1 MWYKVSKIILAD
13 IQDAIKRLEESGISK
28 DIIDFINSFPD
39 DQIKGRLIGALN
51 RNPSLTIDDLR
62 TQILEKRQ
70 YQPTDYE
77 KITVSNFRTGNFR
90 IWMLYVFKNKRTT
103 SDDNGRSFRY
113 NIQDL
118 NDFITESRHL
128 EDFYIAFKRDN
139 PFYQLGSKTWEQV
152 KEDSDEWHEAIS
164 NRGSGKFYQPYKRD
178 EQGNLDD
185 DRIVKIYP
193 DGYKMVRVE
202 SSNDLDVE
210 GHLMH
215 HCVGS
220 YASQVRGGNSIIY
233 SLRDQNNHPKVT
245 IEVNRD
251 GVVQQVQGP
260 SNSEVED
267 EDLIEKIKE
276 FFEDEESIDKNNNGE
291 RVRDYYENQYEV
303 QWNSYPD
310 EIKFAIIESI
320 YGPYINEEEFENTGG
335 DFSKFGITNS
345 FDEDDFKQTWF
356 SNSDIK
362 DITTTALETIRDGI
376 KRGYKYDNSFDEYA
390 NILLE
395 AAIDKIKSEINLN
408 ARRSTEELYF
418 YLIQN
423 NDLLDLLDRF
433 LEIYDEYMADYGNV
447 QITEIN
453 PKMIINQMLE
463 NEDGLLVYIAKNYK
477 KAIEESDLNKV
488 FQENFDTNFDI
499 ERNTKRKLETLEP
512 YLETKEPDSS
522 QLRLFIPK
530 EDIEIGEDLIDK
542 RTKAKIQKDPNE
554 PFSYMNWAY
563 AKKYNH
569 KQFRRG

>member
-1 MWYKVSKIILAD
+1 MWYKISKIILAN
-13 IQDAIKRLEESGISK
+13 IQQAIEKLKESGISQ

-77 KITVSNFRTGNFR
+77 KITVSNFRTDDFKR
-90 IWMLYVFKNKRTT
+90 WMLFIFKNKRTT

-113 NIQDL
+113 EIQDL

-139 PFYQLGSKTWEQV
+139 PSYQLGNKTWEEV

-164 NRGSGKFYQPYKRD
+164 NRGSGKFYQPYERD

-251 GVVQQVQGP
+251 GVVKQVQGP

-276 FFEDEESIDKNNNGE
+276 FFEDEESIDKNGSGDK
-291 RVRDYYENQYEV
+291 VRDYYENQYEIH
-303 QWNSYPD
+303 WGTYPD
-310 EIKFAIIESI
+310 EIQSAITESI
-320 YGPYINEEEFENTGG
+320 YGPYISGDEFDEIDG
-335 DFSKFGITNS
+335 DFERFGIRNS
-345 FDEDDFKQTWF
+345 FDEDDFQETWF
-356 SNSDIK
+356 SNSNIR
-362 DITTTALETIRDGI
+362 DITTTTLENIERGI
-376 KRGYKYDNSFDEYA
+376 QWGKKYDHYYEVYA

-395 AAIDKIKSEINLN
+395 AAVEKIKSEINSTI
-408 ARRSTEELYF
+408 RSPEEF
-418 YLIQN
+418 VKWTIIDN
-423 NDLLDLLDRF
+423 EIVDLLDRF
-433 LEIYDEYMADYGNV
+433 LERYDEYLADYEDT
-447 QITEIN
+447 QLTEIN
-453 PKMIINQMLE
+453 PKVIINEMLT
-463 NEDGLLVYIAKNYK
+463 NQDALLVYFAKNYK

-499 ERNTKRKLETLEP
+499 ERNTKRKLEALEP
-512 YLETKEPDSS
+512 YIEEQKPDPS
-522 QLRLFIPK
+522 QLRLFVPE
-530 EDIEIGEDLIDK
+530 EDIEKHENDFVDK
-542 RTKAKIQKDPNE
+542 RTKAKVRYDGQDRR
-554 PFSYMNWAY
+554 YDWAY
-563 AKKYNH
+563 AKNYNH
-569 KQFRRG
+569 RQFRRG